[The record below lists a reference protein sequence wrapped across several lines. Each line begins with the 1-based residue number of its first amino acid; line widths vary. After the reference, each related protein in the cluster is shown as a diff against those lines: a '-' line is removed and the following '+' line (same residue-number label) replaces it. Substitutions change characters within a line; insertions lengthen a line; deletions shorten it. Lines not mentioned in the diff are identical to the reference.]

1 VITPEQS
8 MWMAGYGK
16 RDEPSSGVAQDLHAK
31 AVAIEDEDRKTVV
44 LVSAKLLGITPDL
57 RDDVLAACESEYDLD
72 PDEVLLNVSHTHN
85 GPEYR
90 TDNYGILGFD
100 DELTERSRA
109 YRARL
114 EDELVDV
121 IGAALEDRCSAVLRY
136 SHASCG
142 MAMSRRLPAPDGID
156 FSPYPEGVVDHDVPV
171 LVAISGGDITTILLG
186 YACHPTS
193 PPLTN
198 EFYGD

>member
-1 VITPEQS
+1 
-8 MWMAGYGK
+8 MWIAGYSK
-16 RDEPSSGVAQDLHAK
+16 RDEPVSGVAQNLHVK

-121 IGAALEDRCSAVLRY
+121 IGAALDDRCSAVLRY

-142 MAMSRRLPAPDGID
+142 MAMSRRLPEPDGID
-156 FSPYPEGVVDHDVPV
+156 FRRIPTAS
-171 LVAISGGDITTILLG
+171 STTMFRSSWR
-186 YACHPTS
+186 YREETS
-193 PPLTN
+193 RRYSSATRVTQPRRRSRMSSTATRP
-198 EFYGD
+198 D